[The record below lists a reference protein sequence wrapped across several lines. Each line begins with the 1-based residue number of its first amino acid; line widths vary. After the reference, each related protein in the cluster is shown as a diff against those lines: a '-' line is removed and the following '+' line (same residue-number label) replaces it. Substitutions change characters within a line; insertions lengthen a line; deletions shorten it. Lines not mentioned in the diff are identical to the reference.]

1 MPVGCTAEERAT
13 PQRIEIDFDLFTD
26 WRAAAA
32 IDRIDAPG
40 VLDYAR
46 VNDDLLA
53 LLASRE
59 WHLIETIAEQ
69 SARAICQGY
78 TVQAVRVRVVKGP
91 TYLPN
96 VRAVS
101 AECWRSPADFA
112 P

>member
-1 MPVGCTAEERAT
+1 
-13 PQRIEIDFDLFTD
+13 
-26 WRAAAA
+26 
-32 IDRIDAPG
+32 

-78 TVQAVRVRVVKGP
+78 AVQAVRVRVVKGP